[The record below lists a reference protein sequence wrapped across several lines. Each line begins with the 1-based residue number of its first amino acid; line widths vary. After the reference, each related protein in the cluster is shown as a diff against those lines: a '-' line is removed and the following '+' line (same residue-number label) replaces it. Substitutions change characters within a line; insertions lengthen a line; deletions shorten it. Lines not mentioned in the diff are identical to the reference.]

1 MIKALD
7 KSLELT
13 QKKYIKLQAD
23 MESLNNENKL
33 LKEKI
38 TKYEFRGDQII
49 GLLMK
54 YYDQVLGGN
63 IEIKDETYHLDLK

>member
-38 TKYEFRGDQII
+38 TKY
-49 GLLMK
+49 
-54 YYDQVLGGN
+54 
-63 IEIKDETYHLDLK
+63 